1 MDNEIVLSAKELY
14 YLGKLMQA
22 RYIDYSYIAAMDDVG
37 KNYSV
42 FESESEKSLSD
53 KGCIEEDFAGEKEVN
68 PVLECLLEPV
78 FFGERRSV
86 GKRLYRRG
94 GACSEPLEF
103 SLL

>member
-42 FESESEKSLSD
+42 FESESEK
-53 KGCIEEDFAGEKEVN
+53 
-68 PVLECLLEPV
+68 
-78 FFGERRSV
+78 
-86 GKRLYRRG
+86 
-94 GACSEPLEF
+94 
-103 SLL
+103 